1 MTAIVFRNVGI
12 PIPALFLA
20 VAAEPNHNS
29 QQQQNQVFIEG
40 LPIRE
45 FHGIAETASVMLEI
59 RDNFYLNGEPFKII
73 SGAFHYFRTV
83 PEYWQDRIEKLVNMG
98 CNTVETYIPWNFH
111 EPEKG
116 NFRFDGMHDIERFIH
131 LAEKMGLYIIIRPSP
146 YICSE
151 WEFGGLPAWLLRD
164 RNMRLRCSYEPYL
177 NAVKEYYSVLI
188 PKLVPHQCDRGGGV
202 ILVQLE
208 NEYGYYGNDTAY
220 LEFLRDTLRELGVTV
235 PFVTSDGPWSE
246 PKFKSGMLN
255 GALPTGNF
263 GSGAEWQFGQMRK
276 YIGENK
282 PLMCMEFW
290 NGWFDAWGEEHHTT
304 SPEKAASELDEL
316 LKRGSVNFY
325 MFEGGTNFGFMS
337 GRNGGSKTGDVTSYD
352 YDAPL
357 TEDGQITEKY
367 RLFKEV
373 IAKYTDIHEIPLT
386 TEIRRR
392 AYGRISCTGKTD
404 LFSVLDKISVPVKS
418 SYPLTMEDIGQDYG
432 YILYRTKIRDIE
444 TVSEIRLEG
453 AADRVQC
460 YHNGEFVY
468 TAFAEN
474 MWEKFEP
481 QQKRTSGIID
491 LLCENTGR
499 ENFGTGLENQRK
511 GISGGVK
518 INDHRHFGFEIYPL
532 PLDERQIAALDF
544 GIGYI
549 ENTPAFYRFELDID
563 EPCDTFLDTDGFGK
577 GCAFVNGFNIGRFWE
592 IGPQKRLYIPAPL
605 LQIGKNTIVIFETE
619 GKAADSIFLAGEHRL
634 F

>member
-1 MTAIVFRNVGI
+1 
-12 PIPALFLA
+12 
-20 VAAEPNHNS
+20 
-29 QQQQNQVFIEG
+29 
-40 LPIRE
+40 
-45 FHGIAETASVMLEI
+45 MLEI

-246 PKFKSGMLN
+246 PIFKSGMLN
-255 GALPTGNF
+255 GALPMGNF

-432 YILYRTKIRDIE
+432 YILYRTKIRDVE

>member
-1 MTAIVFRNVGI
+1 
-12 PIPALFLA
+12 
-20 VAAEPNHNS
+20 
-29 QQQQNQVFIEG
+29 
-40 LPIRE
+40 
-45 FHGIAETASVMLEI
+45 MLEI

-491 LLCENTGR
+491 LMCENTGR

-605 LQIGKNTIVIFETE
+605 LQIGKNTIVIFENE

>member
-1 MTAIVFRNVGI
+1 
-12 PIPALFLA
+12 
-20 VAAEPNHNS
+20 
-29 QQQQNQVFIEG
+29 
-40 LPIRE
+40 
-45 FHGIAETASVMLEI
+45 MLEI

-246 PKFKSGMLN
+246 PIFKSGMLN
-255 GALPTGNF
+255 GALTTGNF

>member
-1 MTAIVFRNVGI
+1 
-12 PIPALFLA
+12 
-20 VAAEPNHNS
+20 
-29 QQQQNQVFIEG
+29 
-40 LPIRE
+40 
-45 FHGIAETASVMLEI
+45 MLEI

-131 LAEKMGLYIIIRPSP
+131 LAEKLGLYIIIRPSP

-246 PKFKSGMLN
+246 PIFKSGMLN

-316 LKRGSVNFY
+316 LKHGSVNFY

-432 YILYRTKIRDIE
+432 YILYRTKIRDVE

>member
-1 MTAIVFRNVGI
+1 
-12 PIPALFLA
+12 
-20 VAAEPNHNS
+20 
-29 QQQQNQVFIEG
+29 
-40 LPIRE
+40 
-45 FHGIAETASVMLEI
+45 MLEI

-131 LAEKMGLYIIIRPSP
+131 LAEKLGLYIIIRPSP

>member
-1 MTAIVFRNVGI
+1 
-12 PIPALFLA
+12 
-20 VAAEPNHNS
+20 
-29 QQQQNQVFIEG
+29 
-40 LPIRE
+40 
-45 FHGIAETASVMLEI
+45 MLEI

-131 LAEKMGLYIIIRPSP
+131 LAEKLGLYIIIRPSP

-392 AYGRISCTGKTD
+392 TYGRISCTGKTD

-511 GISGGVK
+511 GISGGLK

-592 IGPQKRLYIPAPL
+592 IGPQKDCTFPL
-605 LQIGKNTIVIFETE
+605 RCCKSGKTLSSFLKPKARQRTVFSLPENTGCSEMLI
-619 GKAADSIFLAGEHRL
+619 L
-634 F
+634 FAIQTFQLTKLCRSK

>member
-1 MTAIVFRNVGI
+1 
-12 PIPALFLA
+12 
-20 VAAEPNHNS
+20 
-29 QQQQNQVFIEG
+29 
-40 LPIRE
+40 
-45 FHGIAETASVMLEI
+45 MLEI

-131 LAEKMGLYIIIRPSP
+131 LAEKLGLYIIIRPSP

-235 PFVTSDGPWSE
+235 PFVTSDGRWSE
-246 PKFKSGMLN
+246 PIFKSGMLN

>member
-1 MTAIVFRNVGI
+1 
-12 PIPALFLA
+12 
-20 VAAEPNHNS
+20 
-29 QQQQNQVFIEG
+29 
-40 LPIRE
+40 
-45 FHGIAETASVMLEI
+45 MLEI

-460 YHNGEFVY
+460 YHNVEFVY

>member
-1 MTAIVFRNVGI
+1 
-12 PIPALFLA
+12 
-20 VAAEPNHNS
+20 
-29 QQQQNQVFIEG
+29 
-40 LPIRE
+40 
-45 FHGIAETASVMLEI
+45 MLEI

-290 NGWFDAWGEEHHTT
+290 NGWFDAWGEEQHTT

-432 YILYRTKIRDIE
+432 YILYRTKIRDVE

>member
-1 MTAIVFRNVGI
+1 
-12 PIPALFLA
+12 
-20 VAAEPNHNS
+20 
-29 QQQQNQVFIEG
+29 
-40 LPIRE
+40 
-45 FHGIAETASVMLEI
+45 MLEI

-116 NFRFDGMHDIERFIH
+116 NFRFDGMHDIEHFIH
-131 LAEKMGLYIIIRPSP
+131 LAEKLGLYIIIRPSP

-432 YILYRTKIRDIE
+432 YILYRTNIRDVE

-532 PLDERQIAALDF
+532 PLDERQLAALDF

>member
-1 MTAIVFRNVGI
+1 
-12 PIPALFLA
+12 
-20 VAAEPNHNS
+20 
-29 QQQQNQVFIEG
+29 
-40 LPIRE
+40 
-45 FHGIAETASVMLEI
+45 MLEI

-146 YICSE
+146 YVCSE

-290 NGWFDAWGEEHHTT
+290 NGWFDAWGEEHHPT

>member
-1 MTAIVFRNVGI
+1 
-12 PIPALFLA
+12 
-20 VAAEPNHNS
+20 
-29 QQQQNQVFIEG
+29 
-40 LPIRE
+40 
-45 FHGIAETASVMLEI
+45 MLEI

-404 LFSVLDKISVPVKS
+404 LFSVLDKISVSVKS

-432 YILYRTKIRDIE
+432 YILYRTKIRDVE

-563 EPCDTFLDTDGFGK
+563 ELCDTFLDTDGFGK

>member
-1 MTAIVFRNVGI
+1 
-12 PIPALFLA
+12 
-20 VAAEPNHNS
+20 
-29 QQQQNQVFIEG
+29 
-40 LPIRE
+40 
-45 FHGIAETASVMLEI
+45 MLEI

-83 PEYWQDRIEKLVNMG
+83 PEYWQDRIDKLVNMG

-116 NFRFDGMHDIERFIH
+116 NFRFDGMHDIEHFIH
-131 LAEKMGLYIIIRPSP
+131 LAEKLGLYIIIRPSP

-246 PKFKSGMLN
+246 PIFKSGMLN

>member
-1 MTAIVFRNVGI
+1 
-12 PIPALFLA
+12 
-20 VAAEPNHNS
+20 
-29 QQQQNQVFIEG
+29 
-40 LPIRE
+40 
-45 FHGIAETASVMLEI
+45 MLEI

-73 SGAFHYFRTV
+73 SGVFHYFRTV

-432 YILYRTKIRDIE
+432 YIHYRTKIRDIE

>member
-1 MTAIVFRNVGI
+1 
-12 PIPALFLA
+12 
-20 VAAEPNHNS
+20 
-29 QQQQNQVFIEG
+29 
-40 LPIRE
+40 
-45 FHGIAETASVMLEI
+45 MLEI

-481 QQKRTSGIID
+481 QQKRTSGIIG

>member
-1 MTAIVFRNVGI
+1 
-12 PIPALFLA
+12 
-20 VAAEPNHNS
+20 
-29 QQQQNQVFIEG
+29 
-40 LPIRE
+40 
-45 FHGIAETASVMLEI
+45 MLEI

-432 YILYRTKIRDIE
+432 YILYRTKIRDVE

-518 INDHRHFGFEIYPL
+518 INDHRHFGFEIYPP
-532 PLDERQIAALDF
+532 PLDERQLAALDF

>member
-1 MTAIVFRNVGI
+1 
-12 PIPALFLA
+12 
-20 VAAEPNHNS
+20 
-29 QQQQNQVFIEG
+29 
-40 LPIRE
+40 
-45 FHGIAETASVMLEI
+45 MLEI

-246 PKFKSGMLN
+246 PIFKSGMLN

-357 TEDGQITEKY
+357 TEDGQFTEKY

-432 YILYRTKIRDIE
+432 YILYRTKIRDVE

>member
-1 MTAIVFRNVGI
+1 
-12 PIPALFLA
+12 
-20 VAAEPNHNS
+20 
-29 QQQQNQVFIEG
+29 
-40 LPIRE
+40 
-45 FHGIAETASVMLEI
+45 MLEI

-83 PEYWQDRIEKLVNMG
+83 PEYWQDRSEKLVNMG